1 MNSPNY
7 IARRGKLRDGL
18 GECDSLLVTCEN
30 NVRYLTGFT
39 GDSSYLLI
47 SSGGDENALLISDPR
62 YDEQIQR
69 QCPGLETHIRAP
81 SEVLDTIAAEQING
95 RNLKRTGFESQHVT
109 YDLYQRLKEA
119 CACELA
125 PTSQAVESL
134 RMIKDDSEIA
144 ILEQAVEIA
153 QNAFVAMKSQLKAD
167 DCERDLA
174 FSIESRIR
182 ALGGEGCSFNPI
194 VAVGANAALPHAEPG
209 ENQIY
214 ESPLLLVDW
223 GATVQGYRS
232 DLTRLIFSGPTTG
245 PGMAEIE
252 DAYGA
257 VLESQLAA
265 IDMLGPGVQ
274 GSEVDAVV
282 RDVLRRYGVE
292 ERFNHGLG
300 HGIGL
305 DIHESPRMGKNFP
318 QPLQAGMVITVEPGV
333 YFPGLGGIRIED
345 DVLVTKTG
353 CRVLSSLPKDLDSS
367 RISLG
372 RAM

>member
-1 MNSPNY
+1 MNQPDY
-7 IARRGKLRDGL
+7 ATRRGQLRDEL
-18 GECDSLLVTCEN
+18 GECDSLLVTSEN

-47 SSGGDENALLISDPR
+47 SSSGDQDALLISDPR
-62 YDEQIQR
+62 YQEQIQR
-69 QCPGLETHIRAP
+69 QCPGLATHIRAP
-81 SEVLDTIAAEQING
+81 SEVLDVVTAEQINA
-95 RNLKRTGFESQHVT
+95 RKLSRMGFESQHVT

-119 CACELA
+119 CSCELR

-134 RMIKDDSEIA
+134 RAIKDESEISL
-144 ILEQAVEIA
+144 LERAVEIA
-153 QNAFVAMKSQLKAD
+153 QNAFVDMKSELRAE
-167 DCERDLA
+167 DCERELA

-182 ALGGEGCSFNPI
+182 TLGGEGCSFHPI

-209 ENQIY
+209 GNQIL

-245 PGMAEIE
+245 PGMTEIE

-265 IDMLGPGVQ
+265 IDMLGPGVK

-282 RDVLRRYGVE
+282 RDVLRRHGIE

-318 QPLQAGMVITVEPGV
+318 QPLVSGMVITVEPGV

-345 DVLVTKTG
+345 DVLVTDSG

-367 RISLG
+367 RISLET
-372 RAM
+372 A